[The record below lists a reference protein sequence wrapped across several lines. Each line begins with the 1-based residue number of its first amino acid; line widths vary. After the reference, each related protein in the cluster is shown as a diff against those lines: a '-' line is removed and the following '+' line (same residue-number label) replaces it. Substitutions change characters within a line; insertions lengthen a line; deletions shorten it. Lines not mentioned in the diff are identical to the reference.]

1 MDWNGHRLPKE
12 MSSLLPFSKIYF
24 RNCLIS
30 PTKRSRLGDNAFT
43 AYGYKCR
50 NWERY
55 FPFSITL
62 LVSAV
67 KSKNDA
73 INQLMFLDP
82 SDENKSLETGGERII
97 VIQKSD
103 GGCRPYLP
111 RDRLVLGISTP
122 NTALRYIPV
131 IDSLNFSSSLQ
142 IRKSRRL
149 EEELVRRNHNGRCP
163 ISLVIDAQR
172 PAA

>member
-1 MDWNGHRLPKE
+1 M
-12 MSSLLPFSKIYF
+12 
-24 RNCLIS
+24 
-30 PTKRSRLGDNAFT
+30 
-43 AYGYKCR
+43 
-50 NWERY
+50 
-55 FPFSITL
+55 
-62 LVSAV
+62 SAV

-122 NTALRYIPV
+122 NTALRYMCVLGVRSFTAPTLCLLCEV
-131 IDSLNFSSSLQ
+131 ITQMGVTPAVVGGIVLPDYF
-142 IRKSRRL
+142 
-149 EEELVRRNHNGRCP
+149 VHNSVKASD
-163 ISLVIDAQR
+163 IIFTNVWNT
-172 PAA
+172 